1 MPEKP
6 QILLTNDDGI
16 NSAGLWAAAEALS
29 EIGFV
34 HVTAPRQQYSGAG
47 RSLPSN
53 SDGIIT
59 ARQVQVHGKEWTVYS
74 VGGSPAQAVQHAVVE
89 ILAEKPDLIVSGIN
103 FGENVGS
110 GITISGTV
118 GAALEAAALGF
129 PALAVSLETDPK
141 HHYAEAA
148 VGEVDFATA
157 AYFTAK
163 FARLMLSKE
172 MPEDVDVLKIDIPCD
187 ATPETPWQITK
198 LLRTPYYYLVPPK
211 RGSWDEPGLVGYR
224 NLPDE
229 YYTPGTDAHAVRV
242 ARVVSV
248 TPVSMDLTSRTS
260 LPGLDHYLREALA
273 EA

>member
-1 MPEKP
+1 MAEKP

-34 HVTAPRQQYSGAG
+34 NVTAPRQQYSGAG

-59 ARQVQVHGKEWTVYS
+59 ARQVPVHGKDWTVYS

-89 ILAEKPDLIVSGIN
+89 ILPEKPDLVVSGIN

-118 GAALEAAALGF
+118 GAALEGAAMGI

-141 HHYAEAA
+141 HHFAEAA
-148 VGEVDFATA
+148 VGEVDFNTA

-163 FARLMLSKE
+163 FAQLMLNNKL
-172 MPEDVDVLKIDIPCD
+172 PEDVDVLKVDIPCD
-187 ATPETPWQITK
+187 AKPETPWQITR

-211 RGSWDEPGLVGYR
+211 RSSWDQPGLVGYR

-248 TPVSMDLTSRTS
+248 TPISMDLTSRTP
-260 LPGLDHYLREALA
+260 LLDLDEFLRGALDA
-273 EA
+273 A